1 MTKQKSAEE
10 IQEKIRLSEE
20 KIRKLKQ
27 DQKILARKHS
37 EQLRKERTHRLCT
50 IGGMARATRLYELIS
65 LKSSDSYFAKS
76 FSNDEVYDLLK
87 LAFNQPSVAS
97 AVRNHLQQKS
107 APEDRPANQE
117 ELTD

>member
-1 MTKQKSAEE
+1 MTKQKTADD
-10 IQEKIRLSEE
+10 IQEQIRLSEE

-27 DQKILARKHS
+27 DQKILTRKHA

-50 IGGMARATRLYELIS
+50 IGGMLEGF
-65 LKSSDSYFAKS
+65 LKKPEA
-76 FSNDEVYDLLK
+76 FSNDEVYELLK

>member
-37 EQLRKERTHRLCT
+37 EQLRKERTHRSCT
-50 IGGMARATRLYELIS
+50 IGGMLES
-65 LKSSDSYFAKS
+65 FLKEPKS

>member
-20 KIRKLKQ
+20 KIQKLKQ
-27 DQKILARKHS
+27 DKKILARKHS

-50 IGGMARATRLYELIS
+50 IGGMLES
-65 LKSSDSYFAKS
+65 FLKEPKS

-107 APEDRPANQE
+107 ASEERPANQE

>member
-20 KIRKLKQ
+20 KIQKLKQ

-50 IGGMARATRLYELIS
+50 IGGMLES
-65 LKSSDSYFAKS
+65 FLKEPKS

>member
-50 IGGMARATRLYELIS
+50 IGGMLES
-65 LKSSDSYFAKS
+65 FFKEPKS

>member
-27 DQKILARKHS
+27 DQKILTRKHA

-50 IGGMARATRLYELIS
+50 IGGMLEGF
-65 LKSSDSYFAKS
+65 LKNPEA
-76 FSNDEVYDLLK
+76 FSNDDVYELLK
-87 LAFNQPSVAS
+87 LAFNQPTVHS
-97 AVRNHLQQKS
+97 ALQNHLRQKS
-107 APEDRPANQE
+107 APED
-117 ELTD
+117 

>member
-50 IGGMARATRLYELIS
+50 IGGMLES
-65 LKSSDSYFAKS
+65 FLKEPKS

>member
-50 IGGMARATRLYELIS
+50 IGGMLES
-65 LKSSDSYFAKS
+65 FLKEPKS

-87 LAFNQPSVAS
+87 LAFNQPTVDS
-97 AVRNHLQQKS
+97 AVRNHLRQKS
-107 APEDRPANQE
+107 AQEDRPVNQE

>member
-50 IGGMARATRLYELIS
+50 IGGMLES
-65 LKSSDSYFAKS
+65 FLKEPKS

-87 LAFNQPSVAS
+87 LAFNQPIVAS

>member
-50 IGGMARATRLYELIS
+50 IGGMLES
-65 LKSSDSYFAKS
+65 FLKEPKS

-87 LAFNQPSVAS
+87 LAFNQPTVAS

>member
-1 MTKQKSAEE
+1 MTKQKTADD
-10 IQEKIRLSEE
+10 IQEQIRLSEE

-50 IGGMARATRLYELIS
+50 IGGMLES
-65 LKSSDSYFAKS
+65 FLKEPKS

>member
-1 MTKQKSAEE
+1 MTKQTSAEE

-50 IGGMARATRLYELIS
+50 IGGMLES
-65 LKSSDSYFAKS
+65 FLKEPKS

>member
-1 MTKQKSAEE
+1 MTKQKTADD
-10 IQEKIRLSEE
+10 IQEQIRLSEE

-27 DQKILARKHS
+27 DQRILTRKHA

-50 IGGMARATRLYELIS
+50 IGGMLES
-65 LKSSDSYFAKS
+65 FLKEPKS

-87 LAFNQPSVAS
+87 LAFNQPTVAS

-107 APEDRPANQE
+107 AQEDRPANQE

>member
-1 MTKQKSAEE
+1 MTKQKTADD
-10 IQEKIRLSEE
+10 IQEQIRLSEE

-27 DQKILARKHS
+27 DQKILTRKHA

-50 IGGMARATRLYELIS
+50 IGGMLEGF
-65 LKSSDSYFAKS
+65 LKNPEA
-76 FSNDEVYDLLK
+76 FSNDDVYELLK

>member
-50 IGGMARATRLYELIS
+50 IGGMLES
-65 LKSSDSYFAKS
+65 FLKEPES
-76 FSNDEVYDLLK
+76 FSSDEVYDLLK
-87 LAFNQPSVAS
+87 LAFNQPPVAS

>member
-50 IGGMARATRLYELIS
+50 IGGMLES
-65 LKSSDSYFAKS
+65 FLKEPKS

-107 APEDRPANQE
+107 ALEDRPANQE